1 MRGEVLRGE
10 RFSLMREKGG
20 DGDRQVGV
28 QPGAEQGGAYDVC
41 DFCRGRQPGSGLV
54 A

>member
-1 MRGEVLRGE
+1 MRGEVLHGE

-20 DGDRQVGV
+20 DWQVGV
-28 QPGAEQGGAYDVC
+28 RPGAEQGAAYDVC
-41 DFCRGRQPGSGLV
+41 DVCRGRQPGSGLV